1 MLLYH
6 NKIKIILDTNV
17 FISAF
22 VFKGIAW
29 QVYKYCVETNDIVV
43 SEWLLNETFEKLITK
58 FEFPLAIA
66 NELLNTLLHTTILL
80 KPDNELPT
88 ICRDKDDN
96 NVLQLAVF
104 SDADYII
111 TGDKDLLVL
120 MSFHNTKIISPRE
133 FYNEFIESV

>member
-1 MLLYH
+1 M
-6 NKIKIILDTNV
+6 
-17 FISAF
+17 
-22 VFKGIAW
+22 
-29 QVYKYCVETNDIVV
+29 
-43 SEWLLNETFEKLITK
+43 NETFEKLITK